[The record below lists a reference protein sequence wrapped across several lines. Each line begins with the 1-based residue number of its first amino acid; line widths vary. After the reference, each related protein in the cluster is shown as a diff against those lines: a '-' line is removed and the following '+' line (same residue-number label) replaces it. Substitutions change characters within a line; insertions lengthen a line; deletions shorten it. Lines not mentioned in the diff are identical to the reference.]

1 MLYPYKGVLRMRRF
15 LVLLLIVIMWG
26 GFFAS
31 EAQSA
36 VSDAAVLFLRIAPNA
51 RAAGMGEAFVAIADD
66 ASTSHWNPAGLGEY
80 PLAHN
85 WYQFKLT
92 DDTHLRGLAQQALTG
107 KLAANFF
114 EKFASWQ
121 IKGNEIS
128 RFVDSAWISYEQIN
142 IDTSR
147 TVLANLSRMAFSA
160 DKEKFKLAVRLVCLA
175 NTGIAFDDINS
186 LRLQLLATAGKD
198 VQAGEKINA
207 MFEKMVIFWQDLR
220 FKTGAFPAVSEK
232 VAGAIA
238 DKAITA
244 EELSDIE
251 TTIAGCE
258 TTSRSQQIRV
268 PYSVLLTIWQ
278 GWEVPWEQN
287 IDKIAVMENGIPN
300 DNFTHYDIWA
310 VTNFGLMR
318 FDGVS
323 WQDGDNVEPRKGDKL
338 SDIVSR
344 ALGTANENIIKSR
357 LEIVARANNTISKER
372 LLEIRA
378 QVEKALPAEFE
389 NREEVIKNLDK
400 LEDAWLNCRLNQQ
413 KLDLFTS
420 TFQKAYSDSQLT
432 ATETERLLFALEKSA
447 TDQLPRMIRFPF
459 RAVFTGAINDIA
471 VDRKTLYVAT
481 ETGLYRYN
489 GRSWEK
495 FNTGTDTT
503 GAVWCVKVPKR
514 DQLWLG
520 TDVGVKVMRDGKWTT
535 YGAAQGIGIT
545 PIKSLFVKN
554 DKVAWAASDQDLY
567 RFEDTTWSNTFKYT
581 VAVADSALSVLHK
594 AYGNIDPDR
603 IGNRVALLQMRSVE
617 GNLVAGT
624 AITIP
629 YAPLF
634 EGDITA
640 LAMDNDNNLWVGTT
654 LGVKRFDGKG
664 WTSYGYK
671 AIKIEKETTL
681 EQFAKEYLKTED
693 PDRIGSFVSLIK
705 KKNTIR
711 EDPIPAGRI
720 IYVYAN
726 PAGSPINALYDQGGK
741 IYVASFYGT
750 FSYSGGRWERYYHEG
765 LNRTNT
771 KDIVGEAGE
780 IWFATADRVTIYA
793 HGKKELSFTHAN
805 WLPDLAPDL
814 YYEFLG
820 YVHPVGSMG
829 TLGANFTF
837 LSYGQIVTTGETSSD
852 PTGTINPFDAAF
864 TLSYGTH
871 ASKSLAVGLSAK
883 VIYSRLSV
891 VGAGQEVGRGQGTSF
906 AAEAGIL
913 YSLSRKLRL
922 GVVIT
927 NLGPNMSYIDAAQSD
942 ALPRNLAIGFAYR
955 LVDSPYNRLTLV
967 GEINKLMTSLGD
979 GFSQE
984 MREAIENVGMEYW
997 YGSLLALRAGYIY
1010 DQEGQVKTPTLGV
1023 GLQYKGKY
1031 RLDFAYIPSSQ
1042 NTPLA
1047 NTLRTSLT
1055 VRM

>member
-1 MLYPYKGVLRMRRF
+1 MRRF
-15 LVLLLIVIMWG
+15 LVLLLIASLMG
-26 GFFAS
+26 GILAS

-51 RAAGMGEAFVAIADD
+51 RSAGMGEAFVAIADD

-92 DDTHLRGLAQQALTG
+92 DDTRLRELAGQALKG
-107 KLAANFF
+107 KLEANFF

-121 IKGNEIS
+121 IKGNQIS
-128 RFVDSAWISYEQIN
+128 RFVDSTWITSETIK

-147 TVLANLSRMAFSA
+147 TVLANLSRMMFSA
-160 DKEKFKLAVRLVCLA
+160 DKEKFKFAVRLVCLD
-175 NTGIAFDDINS
+175 NTGVAFDEING
-186 LRLQLLATAGKD
+186 LRLQLLAAVGKD
-198 VQAGEKINA
+198 EAAHEKINA
-207 MFEKMVIFWQDLR
+207 AFEKMVIFWQDLR
-220 FKTGAFPAVSEK
+220 FDADAFGSVKEK
-232 VAGAIA
+232 VTTAIA
-238 DKAITA
+238 DQVVSAD
-244 EELSDIE
+244 ELSDIE
-251 TTIAGCE
+251 TAVAACE
-258 TTSRSQQIRV
+258 TGTRPQQILA
-268 PYSVLLTIWQ
+268 PYSVLLTVWQ

-300 DNFTHYDIWA
+300 DNFTHYDVWA
-310 VTNFGLMR
+310 ITNFGLMR
-318 FDGVS
+318 FDGVR

-338 SDIVSR
+338 GDIVSR
-344 ALGTANENIIKSR
+344 ALGTADEDIIKSR

-372 LLEIRA
+372 LQEIRA
-378 QVEKALPAEFE
+378 EVEKALPAEFE
-389 NREEVIKNLDK
+389 DREEVIKNLDK
-400 LEDAWLNCRLNQQ
+400 LEEAWLNCRLNQQ

-432 ATETERLLFALEKSA
+432 ATEIERLLFALEKSA
-447 TDQLPRMIRFPF
+447 TDQLPRIIRFPF

-489 GRSWEK
+489 GRSWER
-495 FNTGTDTT
+495 FSTGADST
-503 GAVWCVKVPKR
+503 GAVWCVEAPKR
-514 DQLWLG
+514 EQLWIG
-520 TDVGVKVMRDGKWTT
+520 TDVGVKILKDGKWTT
-535 YGAAQGIGIT
+535 YGAAKGVETT
-545 PIKSLFVKN
+545 PIRNLFVRN

-567 RFEDTTWSNTFKYT
+567 RFEDTAWSNTFEYK
-581 VAVADSALSVLHK
+581 AAIGDSLLSVFTK
-594 AYGNIDPDR
+594 AYGNIDQDR
-603 IGNRVALLQMRSVE
+603 ISRKVAALQFDGVAA
-617 GNLVAGT
+617 NLEAGT
-624 AITIP
+624 AIRIP
-629 YAPLF
+629 FGTMF
-634 EGDITA
+634 EGSITA
-640 LAMDNDNNLWVGTT
+640 LTMDNNNNLWVGTS
-654 LGVKRFDGKG
+654 LGVKRFDGKV

-681 EQFAKEYLKTED
+681 EQFAKEYLKTDE

-705 KKNTIR
+705 KKNTVS
-711 EDPIPAGRI
+711 EDPMPAGKI

-726 PAGSPINALYDQGGK
+726 PAGSPINALYDQGGR
-741 IYVASFYGT
+741 IYVASLYGT
-750 FSYSGGRWERYYHEG
+750 FSYSGGSWERYYHEG

-780 IWFATADRVTIYA
+780 IWFATADRVTIFA

-837 LSYGQIVTTGETSSD
+837 LSYGQIVTTGETSSEA
-852 PTGTINPFDAAF
+852 TGTISPFDAAF
-864 TLSYGTH
+864 TLSYGTR
-871 ASKSLAVGLSAK
+871 ASKSLSVGLSAK

-891 VGAGQEVGRGQGTSF
+891 VGAGAEVGRGQGTSF
-906 AAEAGIL
+906 AAEGGIL
-913 YSLSRKLRL
+913 YSLGKRLRL
-922 GVVIT
+922 GAVMT

-942 ALPRNLAIGFAYR
+942 ALPRNLAVGFAYR

>member
-1 MLYPYKGVLRMRRF
+1 MRRF
-15 LVLLLIVIMWG
+15 LVLMLIASLWG
-26 GFFAS
+26 GFLAS

-92 DDTHLRGLAQQALTG
+92 DDTHLRELAQQGLKG
-107 KLAANFF
+107 KLAPNFF

-128 RFVDSAWISYEQIN
+128 RFVDSAWVSSEKIN
-142 IDTSR
+142 IDTTR

-175 NTGIAFDDINS
+175 NTGVAFDDINS
-186 LRLQLLATAGKD
+186 LRLQLLATSGKD
-198 VQAGEKINA
+198 VRAGEKINA
-207 MFEKMVIFWQDLR
+207 MFEKIVIFWQDLR
-220 FKTGAFPAVSEK
+220 FKTDAFPAVAEK
-232 VAGAIA
+232 VAGVIA
-238 DKAITA
+238 DKAVSA

-251 TTIAGCE
+251 TSIAGCE

-300 DNFTHYDIWA
+300 DNFTHYDVWA

-323 WQDGDNVEPRKGDKL
+323 WQDGDNIEPRKGDKL
-338 SDIVSR
+338 SDIISR
-344 ALGTANENIIKSR
+344 ALGTADENVIKSR
-357 LEIVARANNTISKER
+357 LEIVARANNAISKER

-378 QVEKALPAEFE
+378 QVEGALPAEFE
-389 NREEVIKNLDK
+389 SRKEVINNLDK
-400 LEDAWLNCRLNQQ
+400 LEEAWLNCRLNQQ

-432 ATETERLLFALEKSA
+432 AAETERLLFALEKSA
-447 TDQLPRMIRFPF
+447 TDQLPRVIRFPF

-481 ETGLYRYN
+481 GSGLYRYN

-495 FNTGTDTT
+495 FNTGTDST
-503 GAVWCVKVPKR
+503 GAVWCVKAPKR
-514 DQLWLG
+514 EQLWLG
-520 TDVGVKVMRDGKWTT
+520 TDAGVKVMRDGKWKT
-535 YGAAQGIGIT
+535 YGAAEGIDIT

-567 RFEDTTWSNTFKYT
+567 RFEGTTWSDSFTC
-581 VAVADSALSVLHK
+581 VSAVADSAVSVFSK

-603 IGNRVALLQMRSVE
+603 IRAAIPLQQMAHLEMEGSLKAGTEIRIPFEPMFE
-617 GNLVAGT
+617 GN
-624 AITIP
+624 
-629 YAPLF
+629 
-634 EGDITA
+634 ITA

-654 LGVKRFDGKG
+654 LGVKRFDGKA

-711 EDPIPAGRI
+711 EDPMPAGKI

-741 IYVASFYGT
+741 IYLASLYGT

-765 LNRTNT
+765 LNRTST

-780 IWFATADRVTIYA
+780 IWFATADRVIIYA
-793 HGKKELSFTHAN
+793 HAKKELSFTHAN
-805 WLPDLAPDL
+805 WLPELTSDL

-837 LSYGQIVTTGETSSD
+837 LTYGIISTTGEASPD
-852 PTGTINPFDAAF
+852 VTGTINPFEAAF
-864 TLSYGTH
+864 TLSYGTR
-871 ASKSLAVGLSAK
+871 ASKNLAVGLSAK
-883 VIYSRLSV
+883 VIYSRLST
-891 VGAGQEVGRGQGTSF
+891 VGAGKEVGSGQATSF
-906 AAEAGIL
+906 AAEGGIL

-922 GVVIT
+922 GMVMT
-927 NLGPNMSYIDAAQSD
+927 NLGPNLSYIDAAQSD
-942 ALPRNLAIGFAYR
+942 PLPRNLAIGFAYR

-984 MREAIENVGMEYW
+984 LREAVENVGMEYW

-1010 DQEGQVKTPTLGV
+1010 DQEGQIKTPTLGV

-1031 RLDFAYIPSSQ
+1031 RLDFAYIPSSKT
-1042 NTPLA
+1042 TPLA

>member
-1 MLYPYKGVLRMRRF
+1 MRRF
-15 LVLLLIVIMWG
+15 LVLLLIASLWG
-26 GFFAS
+26 GFLAS
-31 EAQSA
+31 EAKCA
-36 VSDAAVLFLRIAPNA
+36 ISDAAVLFLRIAPNA
-51 RAAGMGEAFVAIADD
+51 RSAGMGEAFVAIADD

-92 DDTHLRGLAQQALTG
+92 DDTHLRELAQQALKG
-107 KLAANFF
+107 KLASNFF

-121 IKGNEIS
+121 IKSNEIS
-128 RFVDSAWISYEQIN
+128 RFVDSAWVSSEKIN
-142 IDTSR
+142 IDTTR
-147 TVLANLSRMAFSA
+147 TVLANLSRMMFSA

-175 NTGIAFDDINS
+175 NTGIAFDEINS
-186 LRLQLLATAGKD
+186 LRLQLLAAAGKNG
-198 VQAGEKINA
+198 QASPKINK
-207 MFEKMVIFWQDLR
+207 MMERMVIFWQDLR
-220 FKTGAFPAVSEK
+220 FNTDAFPAVKAK
-232 VAGAIA
+232 VTTAIA
-238 DKAITA
+238 DQVISVD
-244 EELSDIE
+244 ELSDIE
-251 TTIAGCE
+251 TAVADCE
-258 TTSRSQQIRV
+258 TGSRPQQILT

-287 IDKIAVMENGIPN
+287 IDKIAVMENSIPN
-300 DNFTHYDIWA
+300 DNFTHYDVWA

-338 SDIVSR
+338 SDIISR
-344 ALGTANENIIKSR
+344 ALGTADENVIKSR

-372 LLEIRA
+372 LLEIRT
-378 QVEKALPAEFE
+378 QVELALPAEFE

-447 TDQLPRMIRFPF
+447 TDQLPRVIRFPF

-481 ETGLYRYN
+481 GTGLYRYN

-495 FNTGTDTT
+495 FNMGTDST
-503 GAVWCVKVPKR
+503 GAVWCVKAPKR
-514 DQLWLG
+514 EQLWLG
-520 TDVGVKVMRDGKWTT
+520 TDVGVKVLKDGKWTT
-535 YGAAQGIGIT
+535 YGAAKGIDAT
-545 PIKSLFVKN
+545 PIKNLFVKN
-554 DKVAWAASDQDLY
+554 DKVAWAASDLDLY
-567 RFEDTTWSNTFKYT
+567 RFEDTAWSNTFEYT
-581 VAVADSALSVLHK
+581 AAVADSAASVFSK

-603 IGNRVALLQMRSVE
+603 IRKRVALLQIRGMEGSLEAGAAIRIPFEPMFE
-617 GNLVAGT
+617 GN
-624 AITIP
+624 
-629 YAPLF
+629 
-634 EGDITA
+634 ITA

-654 LGVKRFDGKG
+654 LGVKRFDGKA
-664 WTSYGYK
+664 WASYGYK

-681 EQFAKEYLKTED
+681 EQFAKDYLKTED

-711 EDPIPAGRI
+711 EDPMPAGTI

-741 IYVASFYGT
+741 IYVASLYGT
-750 FSYSGGRWERYYHEG
+750 FSYSSGRWERYYHES

-837 LSYGQIVTTGETSSD
+837 LSYGTIVTTGETSSEA
-852 PTGTINPFDAAF
+852 TGTINPFDAAF
-864 TLSYGTH
+864 TLSYGTR
-871 ASKSLAVGLSAK
+871 ASRNLAIGLSAK

-906 AAEAGIL
+906 AAEGGIL
-913 YSLSRKLRL
+913 YNLSRRLRL
-922 GVVIT
+922 GIVMT

-942 ALPRNLAIGFAYR
+942 ALPRNLAVGFAYR

-984 MREAIENVGMEYW
+984 MREAVENVGMEYW

>member
-1 MLYPYKGVLRMRRF
+1 MRRF
-15 LVLLLIVIMWG
+15 LVLLLITSLWG
-26 GFFAS
+26 VFFAS

-92 DDTHLRGLAQQALTG
+92 DDTHLRELAQQALTG
-107 KLAANFF
+107 KLAPNFF

-128 RFVDSAWISYEQIN
+128 RFVDSAWISNEQIN
-142 IDTSR
+142 IDTTR
-147 TVLANLSRMAFSA
+147 TVLANLSRMTFSA
-160 DKEKFKLAVRLVCLA
+160 DKEKFKLAVRSICLT
-175 NTGIAFDDINS
+175 NTGIAFDDINN
-186 LRLQLLATAGKD
+186 LRLQLLAIAGKD
-198 VQAGEKINA
+198 AQAIQKINT

-220 FKTGAFPAVSEK
+220 FNKDAFPAVTEK
-232 VAGAIA
+232 VAGTIA
-238 DKAITA
+238 DKAISA
-244 EELSDIE
+244 EELGDIE
-251 TTIAGCE
+251 TAIAGCE
-258 TTSRSQQIRV
+258 TVSRTQQIQV

-300 DNFTHYDIWA
+300 DNYTHYDVWA

-318 FDGVS
+318 FDGMK
-323 WQDGDNVEPRKGDKL
+323 WQDGDNVEPRKEDKL
-338 SDIVSR
+338 SDIISR
-344 ALGTANENIIKSR
+344 ALGTADENIIKSR

-372 LLEIRA
+372 LSEIRT
-378 QVEKALPAEFE
+378 QVERALPAEFE
-389 NREEVIKNLDK
+389 NREEVVKNLDK
-400 LEDAWLNCRLNQQ
+400 LEDAWLNCRLNQPR
-413 KLDLFTS
+413 LDLFIS

-432 ATETERLLFALEKSA
+432 ATEIERLLFSLEKSA
-447 TDQLPRMIRFPF
+447 TDQLPHIIRFPF

-495 FNTGTDTT
+495 SNTGTDST

-514 DQLWLG
+514 EQLWLG
-520 TDVGVKVMRDGKWTT
+520 TDVGVKVLRDGKWTK
-535 YGAAQGIGIT
+535 YGATKGISTT
-545 PIKSLFVKN
+545 PIKNLFVKN

-567 RFEDTTWSNTFKYT
+567 RLEDSTWSNTFSYT
-581 VAVADSALSVLHK
+581 VAVNDSAQSVLGR
-594 AYGNIDPDR
+594 AYGNIDLER
-603 IGNRVALLQMRSVE
+603 VETRVASLQMRDMQGGLE
-617 GNLVAGT
+617 AGS
-624 AITIP
+624 ALNFP
-629 YAPLF
+629 YAPMF
-634 EGDITA
+634 EGNITA
-640 LAMDNDNNLWVGTT
+640 LVMDNDNNLWVGTT
-654 LGVKRFDGKG
+654 LGVKRFNGKA

-671 AIKIEKETTL
+671 AVKIEKETTP
-681 EQFAKEYLKTED
+681 EQFAKDYLKTED
-693 PDRIGSFVSLIK
+693 QDRIGSFVSLIK
-705 KKNTIR
+705 KKNTIP
-711 EDPIPAGRI
+711 EGSLPAGKI

-741 IYVASFYGT
+741 IYVASLYGT

-780 IWFATADRVTIYA
+780 IWFASADRVTIYA

-829 TLGANFTF
+829 TLGGNITF
-837 LSYGQIVTTGETSSD
+837 LSYGTIVTTGETSSEA
-852 PTGTINPFDAAF
+852 TGTISPFDVAF

-871 ASKSLAVGLSAK
+871 ASKSMAVGLSAK

-906 AAEAGIL
+906 AAEGGIL

-922 GVVIT
+922 GVVLT

-942 ALPRNLAIGFAYR
+942 ALPRNLAVGFAYR

-967 GEINKLMTSLGD
+967 GEVNKLMTSLGD

-984 MREAIENVGMEYW
+984 LKQAIENVGMEYW